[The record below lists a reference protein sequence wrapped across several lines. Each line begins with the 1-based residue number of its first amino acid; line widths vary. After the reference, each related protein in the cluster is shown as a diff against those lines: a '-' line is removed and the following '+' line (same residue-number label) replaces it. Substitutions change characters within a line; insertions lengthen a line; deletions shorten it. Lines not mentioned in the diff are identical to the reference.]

1 MKLKNVIKRTNSSIL
16 YLLFFTIFMGE
27 LMSSNSLPKYYTKS
41 LENGLQIV
49 AIPMDNGSNVVSTD
63 IFYKVGSKD
72 EKMGKSGIAHMLE
85 HLNFKSTKNLKSG
98 EFDEIVKG
106 FGGVNNASTSFDY
119 THYYIKSSSKN
130 MAKSLELFAELMEN
144 LTLKDEEFQ
153 PERDVV
159 AEERRWR
166 TDNNP
171 MGYMQFRLFNNA
183 YIYHPYHW
191 TPIGF
196 MNDIKNWDIKDIKN
210 FHSTFYQPKNAIVVV
225 AGDINKDEV
234 FEQTKKYFNNIKN
247 DKEIV
252 RQSYTVEPKQDGA
265 KRLIVKKD
273 SQVEM
278 LAMAYHIPS
287 FEHKDQ
293 VALSALSEL
302 LSSGKSSI
310 LHKVLVNEKKLV
322 NSIYAYNIELKD
334 PGLFLFFAVCNQ
346 DVKTKTVEK
355 EILKIIKDIKKGNIS
370 KKDIEKIKINTKAD
384 FIFSLENSSSVAS
397 LLGSYF
403 VRDNIKPLFEYE
415 EDIEKLKKSD
425 IIEVAKKY
433 LIKDNST
440 TVILKKGE
448 KDEKKSFKITTKNRK
463 KANI

>member
-1 MKLKNVIKRTNSSIL
+1 MNILKKSIL
-16 YLLFFTIFMGE
+16 FVSFFTIFAGE
-27 LMSSNSLPKYYTKS
+27 LMSSNSLPKYYTKT

-63 IFYKVGSKD
+63 IFYKVGSRD

-85 HLNFKSTKNLKSG
+85 HLNFKSTKNLKAG

-106 FGGVNNASTSFDY
+106 FGGMNNASTSFDY

-130 MAKSLELFAELMEN
+130 MDKSLELFAELMQN

-171 MGYMQFRLFNNA
+171 MGYLQFRLFNNA

-196 MNDIKNWDIKDIKN
+196 MSDIQNWTIEDIRD
-210 FHSTFYQPKNAIVVV
+210 FHSTYYQPKNAIVVV
-225 AGDINKDEV
+225 AGDINKDDV
-234 FEQTKKYFNNIKN
+234 FSSVKKYFKNIKN
-247 DKEIV
+247 TKEIP
-252 RQSYTVEPKQDGA
+252 SKLHTVEPKQDGA
-265 KRLIVKKD
+265 KRVTIKKD
-273 SQVEM
+273 SAVEM
-278 LAMAYHIPS
+278 IAISYHIPN

-310 LHKVLVNEKKLV
+310 LQKRLVDEKRLV
-322 NSIYAYNIELKD
+322 NSVYAYNMELKD
-334 PGLFLFFAVCNQ
+334 PGVFLFVAVANEGI
-346 DVKTKTVEK
+346 KAKEIEK
-355 EILKIIKDIKKGNIS
+355 EILDIIHDLKKGSIS
-370 KKDIEKIKINTKAD
+370 KSDIEKLKINTKAD
-384 FIFSLENSSSVAS
+384 FVFSLESSSSVAS
-397 LLGSYF
+397 LYGSYF
-403 VRDNIKPLFEYE
+403 VRDNIKPLLKYE
-415 EDIEKLKKSD
+415 KQVEELTKKD
-425 IIEVAKKY
+425 LIKVVNKY
-433 LIKDNST
+433 LNKDNST
-440 TVILKKGE
+440 TVILKQAK
-448 KDEKKSFKITTKNRK
+448 
-463 KANI
+463 